1 MTYADASV
9 VEHEEERRNKPLFEL
24 APQNMTV
31 TERLGRLEATMNK
44 VLNRLEYLDHHF
56 EHHFLT
62 LQVRGGSPLHPIASH
77 RILSHPIASH
87 HMPSYPIPS
96 HPAACHRRV
105 LILMSLCGP
114 TFMVL

>member
-62 LQVRGGSPLHPIASH
+62 LQVRGGSPPHPIASH
-77 RILSHPIASH
+77 PIHCIPSHPIACH
-87 HMPSYPIPS
+87 PIPS
-96 HPAACHRRV
+96 HATAIC
-105 LILMSLCGP
+105 
-114 TFMVL
+114 